1 MFSSKIPRLAIAQ
14 PTISLFTRSS
24 TGTTVKRCLIGQPLC
39 RQKHNR
45 LYSTA
50 QKSTPPPP
58 PPPLSSSPSPQTFT
72 WKSAVVLGMTAV
84 GLVVYFRGEKE
95 KLRAQKAKRERDTIK
110 AMGRPHIGQP
120 FELFNVNENK
130 RTTSEELMN
139 GQFTM
144 IYFGF
149 THCPDICPEE
159 LDKMA
164 QVVDAVK
171 EEFGGNVLTPVFITC
186 DPLRDTADVVRE
198 YVQDFHPDLVGFTG
212 SPEELKRVARSY
224 RVYSYLPPNVSADD
238 DYLVDHSIFIYLM
251 DPQGKFIDCYARDTT
266 SEQVL
271 HSFKNYMKDYLEDGG
286 KLKSDK

>member
-1 MFSSKIPRLAIAQ
+1 MFLSKLPRQIIAR
-14 PTISLFTRSS
+14 PSIKPSFTRSI
-24 TGTTVKRCLIGQPLC
+24 TATATTKRCLTEQPLY
-39 RQKHNR
+39 RHKGHR
-45 LYSTA
+45 FYSTTQ
-50 QKSTPPPP
+50 QKATPPP
-58 PPPLSSSPSPQTFT
+58 SPPQTFT
-72 WKSAVVLGMTAV
+72 WKSAVVLAITAV

-139 GQFTM
+139 GRFTM

-164 QVVDAVK
+164 EVVDAVK
-171 EEFGGNVLTPVFITC
+171 EEYGDHVLTPVFITC
-186 DPLRDTADVVRE
+186 DPLRDTAEVVKD

-212 SPEELKRVARSY
+212 SPEELKQVARSY
-224 RVYSYLPPNVSADD
+224 RVYSYTPPNVSVDD

-266 SEQVL
+266 SDEVL
-271 HSFKNYMKDYLEDGG
+271 HSFKNYMKDYLQDGG
-286 KLKSDK
+286 KLKSMK

>member
-1 MFSSKIPRLAIAQ
+1 MFLSKLSRQIIARPAIKPA
-14 PTISLFTRSS
+14 FTRSL
-24 TGTTVKRCLIGQPLC
+24 TATATVKRCLTEQPLY
-39 RQKHNR
+39 RQNGHR
-45 LYSTA
+45 FYSTKQ
-50 QKSTPPPP
+50 QKATPPPP
-58 PPPLSSSPSPQTFT
+58 PQTFT
-72 WKSAVVLGMTAV
+72 WKSAVGLAITAV

-164 QVVDAVK
+164 EVVDAVK
-171 EEFGGNVLTPVFITC
+171 EEYGDNVLTPVFITC
-186 DPLRDTADVVRE
+186 DPLRDTAEVVRE

-212 SPEELKRVARSY
+212 SPEELKQVARSY
-224 RVYSYLPPNVSADD
+224 RVYSYTPPNVSVDD

-266 SEQVL
+266 SDEVL
-271 HSFKNYMKDYLEDGG
+271 HSFKNYMKDYLQDGG
-286 KLKSDK
+286 KLKSMK

>member
-1 MFSSKIPRLAIAQ
+1 MFLSKLSRQIIARPAIK
-14 PTISLFTRSS
+14 PSFTGSI
-24 TGTTVKRCLIGQPLC
+24 TATATTKRCLTEQPFY
-39 RQKHNR
+39 RHKGHR
-45 LYSTA
+45 FYSTTQ
-50 QKSTPPPP
+50 QKAMPTPPP
-58 PPPLSSSPSPQTFT
+58 PQTFT
-72 WKSAVVLGMTAV
+72 WKSAVVLAITAV

-164 QVVDAVK
+164 EVVDAVK
-171 EEFGGNVLTPVFITC
+171 EEFGDHVLTPVFITC
-186 DPLRDTADVVRE
+186 DPLRDTAEVVKD
-198 YVQDFHPDLVGFTG
+198 YVQDFHPDLIGFTG
-212 SPEELKRVARSY
+212 SPEELKQVARSY
-224 RVYSYLPPNVSADD
+224 RVYSYTPPDVSVDD

-266 SEQVL
+266 SEEVL
-271 HSFKNYMKDYLEDGG
+271 HSFKNYMKDYLQDGG
-286 KLKSDK
+286 KLKSMK

>member
-1 MFSSKIPRLAIAQ
+1 MAI
-14 PTISLFTRSS
+14 
-24 TGTTVKRCLIGQPLC
+24 
-39 RQKHNR
+39 
-45 LYSTA
+45 
-50 QKSTPPPP
+50 
-58 PPPLSSSPSPQTFT
+58 
-72 WKSAVVLGMTAV
+72 TAV

-164 QVVDAVK
+164 EVVDAVK
-171 EEFGGNVLTPVFITC
+171 EEFGDHVLTPVFITC
-186 DPLRDTADVVRE
+186 DPLRDTAEVVKD
-198 YVQDFHPDLVGFTG
+198 YVQDFHPDLIGFTG
-212 SPEELKRVARSY
+212 SPEELKQVARSY
-224 RVYSYLPPNVSADD
+224 RVYSYTPPDVSVDD

-266 SEQVL
+266 SEEVL
-271 HSFKNYMKDYLEDGG
+271 HSFKNYMKDYLQDGG
-286 KLKSDK
+286 KLKSMK

>member
-1 MFSSKIPRLAIAQ
+1 MAI
-14 PTISLFTRSS
+14 
-24 TGTTVKRCLIGQPLC
+24 
-39 RQKHNR
+39 
-45 LYSTA
+45 TA
-50 QKSTPPPP
+50 
-58 PPPLSSSPSPQTFT
+58 
-72 WKSAVVLGMTAV
+72 A

-95 KLRAQKAKRERDTIK
+95 KLRAEKAKRERDTIK

-130 RTTSEELMN
+130 RTTSAELMD

-144 IYFGF
+144 LYFGF

-164 QVVDAVK
+164 EVVDAVK
-171 EEFGGNVLTPVFITC
+171 EEFGDHVLTPVFITC
-186 DPLRDTADVVRE
+186 DPLRDTAEVVRE

-212 SPEELKRVARSY
+212 SPEELKQVARSY
-224 RVYSYLPPNVSADD
+224 RVYSYTPPNVSVDD

-266 SEQVL
+266 SDEVL
-271 HSFKNYMKDYLEDGG
+271 HSFKNYMKDYLQDGG
-286 KLKSDK
+286 KLKAK

>member
-1 MFSSKIPRLAIAQ
+1 MFSSKFFRQAIAGPVANPFARSLTRTTTKRFLTQQ
-14 PTISLFTRSS
+14 P
-24 TGTTVKRCLIGQPLC
+24 VC
-39 RQKHNR
+39 RQKINR

-50 QKSTPPPP
+50 QKTASPPPP
-58 PPPLSSSPSPQTFT
+58 PPQTFT
-72 WKSAVVLGMTAV
+72 WKSAVVLGITAV
-84 GLVVYFRGEKE
+84 GLVVYFKGEKE
-95 KLRAQKAKRERDTIK
+95 RLRAEKAKRERDTIK

-144 IYFGF
+144 VYFGF

-164 QVVDAVK
+164 EVVDAVK
-171 EEFGGNVLTPVFITC
+171 EEFGDNVLTPVFITC

-198 YVQDFHPDLVGFTG
+198 YVQDFHPDLVGLTG
-212 SPEELKRVARSY
+212 TPEELKQVARSY

-266 SEQVL
+266 SEEVL
-271 HSFKNYMKDYLEDGG
+271 DSFKNYMKDYLEDGG
-286 KLKSDK
+286 RLKSMNK